1 MRTINLTELEKTIIN
16 DEEGRALT
24 LDELRVVLREIGDY
38 VDVGFSTAG
47 YQLQPKGYV
56 GHFPISDDLF
66 IIITPKVH
74 IANLFRMLEYA
85 FDLKSFDILPGE
97 AHIETVEELFERFAS
112 ILAQRVL
119 LRVNKGLY
127 CSYFEETDLLPFVRG
142 RIRIAPTLRNTA
154 RGATKLCCSFEEH
167 SYDVDDNRI
176 LFWTL
181 YCLRRLSLTPGK
193 AQQQVRLA
201 YRALLG
207 SVSLKQIEASE
218 CLGRSY
224 HRLNEDYKAM
234 HRLCGLL
241 LQHIGPGLHE
251 GETHLLPFRVHMPS
265 LFELFVF
272 RWLKEELEYRTP
284 EIEVVKKQEAHM
296 EGSYEL
302 KYEMDIALLDRQTG
316 EVVAILDTKYKKD
329 KVPGR
334 DDLHQ
339 VAIYAKLAHCSYAI
353 LVYPSVDSEP
363 QEVHFEGVT
372 IRSLVFDISKGDLGG
387 DAFLSDLY
395 YVIKNK
401 DLRASA

>member
-1 MRTINLTELEKTIIN
+1 MRTITLTELEKTTVN
-16 DEEGRALT
+16 DEEGRGFTRDDMLA
-24 LDELRVVLREIGDY
+24 VLRQIGDY
-38 VDVGFSTAG
+38 IDVGFSIAG
-47 YQLQPKGYV
+47 YELQPKGYV

-66 IIITPKVH
+66 VIITPKVQ

-85 FDLKSFDILPGE
+85 FDLKSFEILPGD
-97 AHIETVEELFERFAS
+97 ARIETIEELFELFAS

-127 CSYFEETDLLPFVRG
+127 CSYFVETDLLPFVRG

-154 RGATKLCCSFEEH
+154 RGATKLCCSYEEH
-167 SYDVDDNRI
+167 SYDVEDNRI

-181 YCLRRLSLTPGK
+181 YCLRRLSFTPGK

-207 SVSLKQIEASE
+207 SVTLEQIDPNE

-224 HRLNEDYKAM
+224 HRLNEDYQAM

-241 LQHIGPGLHE
+241 LRHLGPGLHE
-251 GETHLLPFRVHMPS
+251 GETHLLPFRVYMPT

-272 RWLKEELEYRTP
+272 RWLKEHLEQRTP
-284 EIEVVKKQEAHM
+284 EIEVIPKQEAHM
-296 EGSYEL
+296 ESSFEL

-339 VAIYAKLAHCSYAI
+339 VAIYAKLAHSSYAI
-353 LVYPSVDSEP
+353 LVYPSLDSEP

-372 IRSLVFDISKGDLGG
+372 IRSLVFDIGKQDLGG
-387 DAFLSDLY
+387 DAFLHDLY
-395 YVIKNK
+395 HVINK
-401 DLRASA
+401 DPGASA